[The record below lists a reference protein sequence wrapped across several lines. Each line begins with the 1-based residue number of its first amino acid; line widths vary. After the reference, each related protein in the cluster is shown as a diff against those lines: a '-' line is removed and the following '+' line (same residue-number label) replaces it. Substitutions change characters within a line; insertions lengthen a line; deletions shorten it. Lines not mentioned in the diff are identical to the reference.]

1 MVPVRPHSPMAV
13 PRWPIPSRTVFWRV
27 AGVLVG
33 VQVATALVAVALSA
47 AFASARSERLVRG
60 TIELRLD
67 AVAEEVESRAAIDVF
82 GGLRLPDR
90 LRLDLPTRFP
100 DPLAVLD
107 SAGVV
112 VDTFGAQGSIPNVP
126 AAAFEAL
133 RAARVAVVTD
143 GPDGSWALA
152 PLLAPDGLPAGAILV
167 RPLDRTL
174 DEELS
179 DTRAAFRTATLVTTL
194 LAALVALA
202 LGAVVTGWLVRP
214 LRRMTRRVERLG
226 AGDFA
231 GRLPDAG
238 DDEMGRLAAGINDM
252 AARIEASLDD
262 LRATD
267 RLRRDLVANVGHDLR
282 TPLAA
287 LAAGLE
293 EAERYAAEGR
303 TADAAEA
310 VAAARRQADGA
321 TDLVAD
327 LFELSLLD
335 RPEAPLRLAPVPLGE
350 LVADV
355 AARFTRTYE
364 RAGVSLATDLPPG
377 LPVLDAD
384 GARLVRLLSNL
395 LDNAARHTPAG
406 GRVDVRVQVG
416 SDAATVEVRDTGA
429 GIAPEYLAHVFE
441 RYARGT
447 TARTRGVEGT
457 GLGLAIARAVA
468 VAHGG
473 ALAAESVVGEGSRFT
488 LSLPL
493 PGYDAKKL
501 AHADDPDGPGAVL

>member
-1 MVPVRPHSPMAV
+1 MAGLPTLRP
-13 PRWPIPSRTVFWRV
+13 TVFWRV

-67 AVAEEVESRAAIDVF
+67 ALAEEVETRAATDVF
-82 GGLRLPDR
+82 GGLQVPAR

-100 DPLAVLD
+100 DPLAILD
-107 SAGVV
+107 ARGAV
-112 VDTFGAQGSIPNVP
+112 VDTFGAGGHVP
-126 AAAFEAL
+126 AVP
-133 RAARVAVVTD
+133 RAAIAALDSARIAVVTD
-143 GPDGSWALA
+143 GADGSWALA
-152 PLLAPDGLPAGAILV
+152 PLLAPDGLPAGALLV
-167 RPLDRTL
+167 RPLTLTL
-174 DEELS
+174 DEELRE
-179 DTRAAFRTATLVTTL
+179 TREAFQTATLVTTL
-194 LAALVALA
+194 LAALVALG
-202 LGAVVTGWLVRP
+202 LGAAMTARLVRP
-214 LRRMTRRVERLG
+214 LRRMTARVERLG

-231 GRLPDAG
+231 GRLPDG
-238 DDEMGRLAAGINDM
+238 GPDEMGRLAAGINDM
-252 AARIEASLDD
+252 AARVEASIAS

-293 EAERYAAEGR
+293 EAERLAAEGR
-303 TADAAEA
+303 TAEAA
-310 VAAARRQADGA
+310 AALADARRQAAGA

-350 LVADV
+350 LAHDV
-355 AARFTRTYE
+355 AGRFERTFAA
-364 RAGVSLATDLPPG
+364 AGVAFVRDLPPG

-384 GARLVRLLSNL
+384 GARLVRLLANL
-395 LDNAARHTPAG
+395 LDNAERHTPRG
-406 GRVDVRVQVG
+406 GTVTLRARAEA
-416 SDAATVEVRDTGA
+416 DAVVVEVQDTGV
-429 GIAPEYLAHVFE
+429 GIAADDLPTVFE

-473 ALAAESVVGEGSRFT
+473 TLTAASEPGAGTRFT
-488 LSLPL
+488 LWLPR
-493 PGYDAKKL
+493 ANNL
-501 AHADDPDGPGAVL
+501 ASAENEAPLSVL

>member
-1 MVPVRPHSPMAV
+1 MVV
-13 PRWPIPSRTVFWRV
+13 PRSGFTQRWPFASRTVFWRV

-67 AVAEEVESRAAIDVF
+67 AVAEEVEARAAIDVF
-82 GGLRLPDR
+82 GGLRLPAR

-107 SAGVV
+107 TAGVV
-112 VDTFGAQGSIPNVP
+112 VDTFGARGVVPDVP
-126 AAAFEAL
+126 AAALAAL
-133 RAARVAVVTD
+133 AAARVAVVSD
-143 GPDGSWALA
+143 GPDGAWALA
-152 PLLAPDGLPAGAILV
+152 PLLAPDGLPAGALLV

-174 DEELS
+174 AEELS
-179 DTRAAFRTATLVTTL
+179 DTRAAFRTATLVTAL
-194 LAALVALA
+194 LAALVALG
-202 LGAVVTGWLVRP
+202 LGAVVTARLVRP

-238 DDEMGRLAAGINDM
+238 RDEMGRLAAGINDM

-303 TADAAEA
+303 TTDAAQA
-310 VAAARRQADGA
+310 VAAARRQAEGA

-355 AARFTRTYE
+355 AARFARTFE
-364 RAGVSLATDLPPG
+364 RAGVALTVDLPPG

-406 GRVDVRVQVG
+406 GRVVLRAR
-416 SDAATVEVRDTGA
+416 SSADAATVEVQDSGA
-429 GIAPEYLAHVFE
+429 GIAPADLLHVFE

-447 TARTRGVEGT
+447 SARTRGVEGT

-473 ALAAESVVGEGSRFT
+473 TLTAESALGVGSQFT
-488 LSLPL
+488 LSLPAS
-493 PGYDAKKL
+493 PGGAKKL
-501 AHADDPDGPGAVL
+501 PYAPDPSRPAAVL